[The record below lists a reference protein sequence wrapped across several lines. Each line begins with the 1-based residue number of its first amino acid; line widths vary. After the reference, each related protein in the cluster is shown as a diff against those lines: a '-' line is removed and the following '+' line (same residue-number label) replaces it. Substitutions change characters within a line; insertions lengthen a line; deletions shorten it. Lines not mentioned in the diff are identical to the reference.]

1 MCLQVH
7 YPPYLFE
14 CFLFA
19 SVYDKKSAAEIG
31 NGVVLFKLEKQEP
44 QIWELLQNPDAG
56 EHLLPQSDNS
66 ITAFAR
72 DLPTHVLV
80 KSGLDE

>member
-1 MCLQVH
+1 MH

-19 SVYDKKSAAEIG
+19 AVYDKKSAAEIG

-44 QIWELLQNPDAG
+44 QIWELLQRPDAG
-56 EHLLPQSDNS
+56 EHLLPQSDKT
-66 ITAFAR
+66 ITALSR
-72 DLPTHVLV
+72 DLSTHVLV
-80 KSGLDE
+80 KSVLDG

>member
-1 MCLQVH
+1 MLTCRLCLQVH

-19 SVYDKKSAAEIG
+19 PVYDRKSAAEIG

-44 QIWELLQNPDAG
+44 QIWEQLHNPDAG
-56 EHLLPQSDNS
+56 NS
-66 ITAFAR
+66 VSEGAWRKRATQ
-72 DLPTHVLV
+72 LKVTQ
-80 KSGLDE
+80 K